1 MALERLT
8 RQELRAL
15 IGTPV
20 RSRQQEWLTAHGW
33 PHDLDYLGYPIVL
46 RSVAL
51 ERLGGEPEP
60 EVWTLDES
68 NVA

>member
-1 MALERLT
+1 MNLSRLT

-20 RSRQQEWLTAHGW
+20 RARQVEWLRAHAW
-33 PHDLDYLGYPIVL
+33 PYDLDYLGYPIVL
-46 RSVAL
+46 RSLAL
-51 ERLGGEPEP
+51 ERLGGTPPVEA
-60 EVWTLDES
+60 WSLDES

>member
-1 MALERLT
+1 MFLERLT
-8 RQELRAL
+8 RQELRVI

-20 RSRQQEWLTAHGW
+20 KASQFRWLTDHGW
-33 PHDLDYLGYPIVL
+33 PHDADIAGNPVVL

-51 ERLGGEPEP
+51 ERLGAKPP
-60 EVWTLDES
+60 KAWKLDET

>member
-1 MALERLT
+1 MTLSRLT
-8 RQELRAL
+8 RQELRTL

-20 RSRQQEWLTAHGW
+20 RARQVEWLKLHGW

-51 ERLGGEPEP
+51 ERLGGEPPVEA
-60 EVWTLDES
+60 WTPDDR